1 MATYVNDRRAIHE
14 GRSPAMIPGPINP
27 VFPKPNGPPV
37 PILNMAHGPGLKNGT
52 ATLKIDGKPV
62 SVAGSRFES
71 IPATPDRLGGI
82 AGVRSTVVGGA
93 AEPTSY
99 SSDTKFEGKGSVR
112 SFDTTKSNSLV
123 INPGWAMRLA
133 MKALPGPYDQLA
145 QKVIEKLP
153 GAFGDQLSAL
163 GESLT
168 DPSVLIGP
176 ALKLVGKLIP
186 GVNLVVGGAAMA
198 ESAMQIAELAQ
209 EVQDLLTPPL
219 TDEKID
225 QIADVIANGVAAI
238 TIGFVLGKIVKR
250 AKSRINAVASRQNNQ
265 VNPNTQAKIV
275 DDVHVGAPGGA
286 NCELGTCHPVIF
298 ATGVKILSET
308 DFALPG
314 LLPLEWRRFYRS
326 ADRRPGWLGWGWST
340 PLSIELA
347 LVHSHV
353 HYYDARGRRVQL
365 PPLSPGQSHFD
376 EREKITLIH
385 HEDGHYSVESTDG
398 LRHEF
403 AKPVPGQWRLPLA
416 RLRDRHGNAITLHY
430 PAYDETGVDGIAPRP
445 AGLTDSAGRELR
457 FGWTDAGLL
466 AEVRLAP
473 RTLDGVEHQG
483 GVLVRYA
490 YDSVGNLEG
499 DKGGKGNSQANL
511 ASATDAQGGT
521 TAYRYENH
529 LMVAYTTKNGFT
541 HHQQW
546 SRLDAG
552 GRVVRT
558 WTDTPGLLD
567 TRFEYDL
574 GMRTTHV
581 TDALGRRTSYH
592 YNGHNEVVAVTEAG
606 PDGQP
611 VRTET
616 QMDRAGNPDTTTDA
630 LGRSTRW
637 QWDARGNLTAVTDA
651 AGATTR
657 LRYNALNLPTEI
669 TDALGH
675 VWKNDYDARGDL
687 REHTDALGH
696 ATRYQ
701 YDPRG
706 LPVAIEDAHGKTKHL
721 QWDAAGQLTAYTDCS
736 GRNTRYQYDILGN
749 LAASIDALGQTTRY
763 QHDALGQL
771 RIATQA
777 DGAEHRYDH
786 DAQGNLV
793 AYTDPKGAITRYAY
807 NGLDQPVERQDP
819 QGQSLR
825 YRYDAVGRLVALQ
838 NENGAWYQ
846 FHYDAADNLVQEIG
860 FDGRIQRY
868 RYNAAGELTELH
880 ERDAAEPPDTPYDMA
895 PDAPLPKRT
904 HFQRDLLGRLLAKVH
919 TNGEA
924 ASYTYDLLGR
934 MVGCANAQAQV
945 RFAYDALS
953 QLVEETQ
960 VHLGDAQADGVQ
972 APAPTQAQALVDRH
986 FTFRHAYDALGN
998 RIASVLPSGK
1008 NVQWLYYGSGHLHQI
1023 RVDGHTVSDMERDAL
1038 HQEISRTQGALTSR
1052 YGLDPMGRLV
1062 AHKVSR
1068 EAALQT
1074 LPGAATEASLRDRDP
1089 PPGMPGPPGLSDLL
1103 ARLPHL
1109 PSGHRIARHYQYDRG
1124 GNLTATQDSL
1134 RGASE
1139 YRYDALGRILSA
1151 HKGTRS
1157 TTQGTQQ
1164 GEDREQ
1170 FTFDPAGN
1178 LLNPNRGGEQSAGGV
1193 SHEREKVPTNRLTV
1207 YQDLRF
1213 TYDLHGN
1220 VVQRLV
1226 GWHTVQNYR
1235 YSAEHQIVEATVT
1248 RYRERP
1254 ALQSVR
1260 AAGQVQAEPGAT
1272 VQTTRY
1278 RYDALGRRV
1287 DKTDAFGRTR
1297 FVYDGDLLAG
1307 EIRGSKVSEYLY
1319 EPDSF
1324 VPLAKLES
1332 EAKQAP
1338 VQEVLGHI
1346 AMENVANESSEAK
1359 SFAVYYYQCDQVGA
1373 PQELTDEAGRIVWAA
1388 SYKVWGQAQALQML
1402 RTGTDGEAA
1411 VFTASDRPLTLA
1423 AQGDLQALNLV
1434 EQPLRFQGQYFDGE
1448 TGLHYN
1454 RYRYYDPVTGR
1465 FVHQDPIG
1473 FAGGGNFYEYS
1484 PNPWSWFDPL
1494 GLARRPPHNLKAK
1507 VKGKD
1512 GAVKSEQDYVS
1523 GGMTEEDKA
1532 LGYPLCTL
1540 VTHTERKALNEGNYS
1555 PEDSIEMDGQY
1566 APCSHCKGAMNTAVN
1581 SGKVAGIK
1589 YTWDGKV
1596 WEAGDAA
1603 KKARAKSNSKKAAG
1617 VCALGKK
1624 KRS

>member
-52 ATLKIDGKPV
+52 ATLKIDGQPV

-82 AGVRSTVVGGA
+82 AGVRSQVVGGA

-99 SSDTKFEGKGSVR
+99 SSDTKFEGRGSVR
-112 SFDTTKSNSLV
+112 SFDTTKSNAKV
-123 INPGWAMRLA
+123 VEPGWFEWAA

-145 QKVIEKLP
+145 VKVLDKLP
-153 GAFGDQLSAL
+153 GALGDELIAV
-163 GESLT
+163 GDSLT
-168 DPSVLIGP
+168 DPWSLVGP
-176 ALKLVGKLIP
+176 AFKLLGKAIP
-186 GVNLVVGGAAMA
+186 GLNVLVGGAAAA
-198 ESAMQIAELAQ
+198 EAGVQMEEVAKQVQEMLA
-209 EVQDLLTPPL
+209 PPM
-219 TDEKID
+219 TDEKLD
-225 QIADVIANGVAAI
+225 QIAQFIADELARIVV
-238 TIGFVLGKIVKR
+238 GFVIGKIAKR
-250 AKSRINAVASRQNNQ
+250 AKAKPDSVGSRGDNQ
-265 VNPNTQAKIV
+265 VNPNTQAKII
-275 DDVHVGAPGGA
+275 DDANKPKPGIPG
-286 NCELGTCHPVIF
+286 CEMGSCEPVIF

-347 LVHSHV
+347 LVHGHV
-353 HYYDARGRRVQL
+353 HYYDARGRRMEF
-365 PPLSPGQSHFD
+365 PPLQPGQRHFA

-385 HEDGHYSVESTDG
+385 HEDGHYSVEATDG

-430 PAYDETGVDGIAPRP
+430 PAYEETGVDGIAPRP
-445 AGLTDSAGRELR
+445 AGLTDSAGRELH

-466 AEVRLAP
+466 AEVRLEP

-490 YDSVGNLEG
+490 YDSAGNLQG
-499 DKGGKGNSQANL
+499 DTHANL
-511 ASATDAQGGT
+511 CSATDAQGGT
-521 TAYRYENH
+521 KAYRYENH
-529 LMVAYTTKNGFT
+529 LLVAYTNKNGFT

-558 WTDTPGLLD
+558 WTDTPGLRD

-574 GMRTTHV
+574 GSRTTHV

-592 YNGHNEVVAVTEAG
+592 YNAHNEVVAVTEPG

-616 QMDRAGNPDTTTDA
+616 QMDRAGNPIATTDA
-630 LGRSTRW
+630 LGRTTRYEF
-637 QWDARGNLTAVTDA
+637 DHLGNLRAATDA

-657 LRYNALNLPTEI
+657 LRYNALSLPTEI
-669 TDALGH
+669 IDALGH

-706 LPVAIEDAHGKTKHL
+706 LPVAIEDAHGKTRHL
-721 QWDAAGQLTAYTDCS
+721 QWDAAGQLVAYTDCS
-736 GRNTRYQYDILGN
+736 GRTTRYQYDILGN
-749 LAASIDALGQTTRY
+749 LAASVDALGQATRY

-904 HFQRDLLGRLLAKVH
+904 HFQRDRLGRLLAKVH
-919 TNGEA
+919 SNGEA
-924 ASYTYDLLGR
+924 ASYAYDLLGR

-945 RFAYDALS
+945 RFAYDPLS

-960 VHLGDAQADGVQ
+960 VHLGDAQADS
-972 APAPTQAQALVDRH
+972 AQAQADRH

-1248 RYRERP
+1248 RYRDRP
-1254 ALQSVR
+1254 ALQSVP
-1260 AAGQVQAEPGAT
+1260 AAGHGQTEPAAT

-1278 RYDALGRRV
+1278 RYDALGRRI
-1287 DKTDAFGRTR
+1287 DKTDAFGKTR

-1346 AMENVANESSEAK
+1346 ATKDVANEKAEDK
-1359 SFAVYYYQCDQVGA
+1359 DFAIYYYQCDQIGA

-1402 RTGTDGEAA
+1402 RSTGTDGEAA
-1411 VFTASDRPLTLA
+1411 VFTANERPLALA
-1423 AQGDLQALNLV
+1423 VSGEVQSLNLV

-1454 RYRYYDPVTGR
+1454 RFRYYDPVTGR

-1473 FAGGGNFYEYS
+1473 LLGGTNSFIYAAS
-1484 PNPWSWFDPL
+1484 PTVWADLL
-1494 GLARRPPHNLKAK
+1494 GLTADKLGRNMGQAGRGLRQGQTPHHIVQENCKKNKHVQNSREILGRNNIGIDDASNGARLWGTNPAQTATANHPGAAAARTQGTYHAGPHVHSDMNDKLIYQILKGVEK
-1507 VKGKD
+1507 R
-1512 GAVKSEQDYVS
+1512 
-1523 GGMTEEDKA
+1523 GGDVENA
-1532 LGYPLCTL
+1532 LRDIGRRL
-1540 VTHTERKALNEGNYS
+1540 ENGS
-1555 PEDSIEMDGQY
+1555 W
-1566 APCSHCKGAMNTAVN
+1566 
-1581 SGKVAGIK
+1581 K
-1589 YTWDGKV
+1589 YTFSCCC
-1596 WEAGDAA
+1596 
-1603 KKARAKSNSKKAAG
+1603 R
-1617 VCALGKK
+1617 
-1624 KRS
+1624 

>member
-52 ATLKIDGKPV
+52 ATLKIDGHPV

-82 AGVRSTVVGGA
+82 AGVRSQVVGGA

-99 SSDTKFEGKGSVR
+99 SSDTKFEGRGSVR
-112 SFDTTKSNSLV
+112 SFDTTKSNAKV
-123 INPGWAMRLA
+123 IEPGWFEWAA

-145 QKVIEKLP
+145 VKVLDKLP
-153 GAFGDQLSAL
+153 GALGDELIAV
-163 GESLT
+163 GDSLT
-168 DPSVLIGP
+168 DPWALVKP
-176 ALKLVGKLIP
+176 ALKLVGKAIP
-186 GVNLVVGGAAMA
+186 GLNVLVGGAATA
-198 ESAMQIAELAQ
+198 EAAAQMAELAAQVQ
-209 EVQDLLTPPL
+209 EMLTPPM
-219 TDEKID
+219 TDEKLD
-225 QIADVIANGVAAI
+225 QIAQVIADKVAEI
-238 TIGFVLGKIVKR
+238 VVGFVIGKIAKR
-250 AKSRINAVASRQNNQ
+250 AKAKPDSVGSRGDNQ
-265 VNPNTQAKIV
+265 VNPNTQAKIIDGV
-275 DDVHVGAPGGA
+275 NAPTPGISK
-286 NCELGTCHPVIF
+286 CETGSCRPVLF
-298 ATGVKILSET
+298 ATGVKILAET

-314 LLPLEWRRFYRS
+314 LLPLEWQRFYRS

-376 EREKITLIH
+376 EREKITLQR
-385 HEDGHYSVESTDG
+385 HEDGRYSVEATDG

-416 RLRDRHGNAITLHY
+416 RVRDRHGNAITLHY

-445 AGLTDSAGRELR
+445 TGLTDSAGRELH
-457 FGWTDAGLL
+457 FGWTEAGLL

-473 RTLDGVEHQG
+473 RTLDGVQHQG

-490 YDSVGNLEG
+490 YDSAGNLEG
-499 DKGGKGNSQANL
+499 DQHANL
-511 ASATDAQGGT
+511 ARATDAQGGT

-529 LMVAYTTKNGFT
+529 LMVAYITKNGFT

-592 YNGHNEVVAVTEAG
+592 YNAHNEVVAVTEAG
-606 PDGQP
+606 PDGQS

-616 QMDRAGNPDTTTDA
+616 QMDRAGNPEASTDA

-657 LRYNALNLPTEI
+657 LRYNAQNLPTEI

-675 VWKNDYDARGDL
+675 VWRNDYDARGDL

-706 LPVAIEDAHGKTKHL
+706 LPVAIEDAHGKTRHL
-721 QWDAAGQLTAYTDCS
+721 QWDAAGQLVAYTDCS
-736 GRNTRYQYDILGN
+736 GRTTRYQYDILGN

-771 RIATQA
+771 RIVTEA

-786 DAQGNLV
+786 DAQGNLT

-819 QGQSLR
+819 QGQSLH

-880 ERDAAEPPDTPYDMA
+880 ERDAAQPPDTPYDMA

-904 HFQRDLLGRLLAKVH
+904 HFQRDRLGRLLAKVH
-919 TNGEA
+919 SNGEA
-924 ASYTYDLLGR
+924 ASYAYDLLGR
-934 MVGCANAQAQV
+934 MVGCANGQAQV
-945 RFAYDALS
+945 RFGYDPLS

-960 VHLGDAQADGVQ
+960 VHLSEGSGPDNGASA
-972 APAPTQAQALVDRH
+972 AAT
-986 FTFRHAYDALGN
+986 FTLRHAYDALGN
-998 RIASVLPSGK
+998 RIESVLPSGK
-1008 NVQWLYYGSGHLHQI
+1008 QVQWLYYGSGHLHQI
-1023 RVDGHTVSDMERDAL
+1023 LVDGHTVSDIERDAL

-1068 EAALQT
+1068 EAALQHQ
-1074 LPGAATEASLRDRDP
+1074 PGAATAQALWDKGTSKA
-1089 PPGMPGPPGLSDLL
+1089 PGLSDLL
-1103 ARLPHL
+1103 ARLP
-1109 PSGHRIARHYQYDRG
+1109 SGQRIARHYQYDRG

-1157 TTQGTQQ
+1157 TAQGTQQ

-1226 GWHTVQNYR
+1226 GWHTVQNFR

-1254 ALQSVR
+1254 MPKAVQ
-1260 AAGQVQAEPGAT
+1260 AGQVQAEPAST

-1278 RYDALGRRV
+1278 RYDALGRRI
-1287 DKTDAFGRTR
+1287 DKTDAFGKTR

-1332 EAKQAP
+1332 EAKRAP
-1338 VQEVLGHI
+1338 AQEVLGHI
-1346 AMENVANESSEAK
+1346 AIEDIANAEVK
-1359 SFAVYYYQCDQVGA
+1359 TKDFAVYYYQCDQIGA

-1388 SYKVWGQAQALQML
+1388 SYKVWGQTQALEYL
-1402 RTGTDGEAA
+1402 KTGTDDEVA
-1411 VFTASDRPLTLA
+1411 VFTASDRPLALA
-1423 AQGDLQALNLV
+1423 VQGQTQTLNLV

-1454 RYRYYDPVTGR
+1454 RFRYYDPVTGR

-1473 FAGGGNFYEYS
+1473 LEGGELVYLYS
-1484 PNPWSWFDPL
+1484 PNPLYFSDPL
-1494 GLARRPPHNLKAK
+1494 GLIR
-1507 VKGKD
+1507 VTGKTSS
-1512 GAVKSEQDYVS
+1512 GKNRVS
-1523 GGMTEEDKA
+1523 GAWREKHGPSVNRRHH
-1532 LGYPLCTL
+1532 LIPQ
-1540 VTHTERKALNEGNYS
+1540 
-1555 PEDSIEMDGQY
+1555 EMLKNK
-1566 APCSHCKGAMNTAVN
+1566 CFVN
-1581 SGKVAGIK
+1581 
-1589 YTWDGKV
+1589 
-1596 WEAGDAA
+1596 
-1603 KKARAKSNSKKAAG
+1603 RLKAAG
-1617 VCALGKK
+1617 VKNPKDFIDRQIADIPNATHSDAHSNGWNNDFKSWFCQNPNFSQSDLQSQIKK
-1624 KRS
+1624 MMKDYNIPKSSRSAGGRYGG